1 MIPWR
6 LIWVD
11 WRRLWPGV
19 LVVVLL
25 IAVATALSISV
36 SLQERALRMG
46 SAKAADRFDLVIG
59 APGSETQLVLSS
71 VFLQPSAL
79 TLIPAQVLT
88 DLEKNPLVAW
98 AAPVAFGDFYQGMPI
113 VGTTPPLVTDNG
125 KRQLTAGRVFNDGF
139 EAVVGAQTGLTVGST
154 FSPIHGQVG
163 TEGAHA
169 HDDVTYTVVGVLPA
183 DGSAWDKAILVPVN
197 AVWRVHG
204 IHPPH
209 AADDE
214 HHDDHDHNEHADH
227 EHGAHEHEGE
237 HDGHSHDETTQ
248 AAGEQHADEHHNE
261 AHPAE
266 AAASDDHHADAAQ
279 PVTASHDDEHGEAEA
294 HGHAHQAGLPAIV
307 VKPKTIAGAYQLRS
321 LYRSNT
327 TLAVFPGEVLVKL
340 YSMLGDIRELLT
352 YISLGT
358 QGLVGVAVAMVA
370 VIHLRQRQ
378 KQIGALR
385 AFGAPRYG
393 IFTLI
398 WSGLMSLVSVGV
410 LLGVGLGYLAARAIA
425 VVMSEK
431 SGFVLPVTLEW
442 EDIHFVLLLL
452 LVAAVVLTIPAML
465 SYRQSPATALRGE

>member
-25 IAVATALSISV
+25 IAMATALSISV

-113 VGTTPPLVTDNG
+113 IGTTPPLVTDNG
-125 KRQLTAGRVFNDGF
+125 KRQLTAGRLFNDGF
-139 EAVVGAQTGLTVGST
+139 EAVVGAQTGLTVGSK

-209 AADDE
+209 DADEAHHDE
-214 HHDDHDHNEHADH
+214 HHHDANEQGAHDHAD
-227 EHGAHEHEGE
+227 E
-237 HDGHSHDETTQ
+237 HDGHTHDET
-248 AAGEQHADEHHNE
+248 AHVEGDQHADEHHNDT
-261 AHPAE
+261 HPTE
-266 AAASDDHHADAAQ
+266 DGEHHDDAAH
-279 PVTASHDDEHGEAEA
+279 PVTATHDDDHSDVEA
-294 HGHAHQAGLPAIV
+294 HEHKHQAGLPAIV

-410 LLGVGLGYLAARAIA
+410 LVGVGLGYLAARAIA

-452 LVAAVVLTIPAML
+452 LVAAIVLTIPAML

>member
-25 IAVATALSISV
+25 IATATALSISV

-209 AADDE
+209 GAD
-214 HHDDHDHNEHADH
+214 DDHDHNEHADH
-227 EHGAHEHEGE
+227 DHGAHEHEGE
-237 HDGHSHDETTQ
+237 HDHESEHDGHAHDET
-248 AAGEQHADEHHNE
+248 EHADEHHND

-266 AAASDDHHADAAQ
+266 GAESDDHHAVVAQ
-279 PVTASHDDEHGEAEA
+279 PVTAPHDDEHGEAEA

>member
-25 IAVATALSISV
+25 IATATALSISV

-79 TLIPAQVLT
+79 TLVPAQVLT

-209 AADDE
+209 GAD
-214 HHDDHDHNEHADH
+214 DDHDHNEHADH
-227 EHGAHEHEGE
+227 DHGAHEHEGE
-237 HDGHSHDETTQ
+237 HDHESEHGDHAHDET
-248 AAGEQHADEHHNE
+248 AHADEHHNDV
-261 AHPAE
+261 HPAE
-266 AAASDDHHADAAQ
+266 GAESDDHHAAVAQ
-279 PVTASHDDEHGEAEA
+279 PVTAPHDDEHGEAEA

>member
-113 VGTTPPLVTDNG
+113 IGTTPPLVTDNG

-169 HDDVTYTVVGVLPA
+169 HDDVIYTVVGVLPA

-214 HHDDHDHNEHADH
+214 HDHN

-237 HDGHSHDETTQ
+237 HDGHDHEHDETAQ
-248 AAGEQHADEHHNE
+248 AEGEPHTDEHHND
-261 AHPAE
+261 AYPAE
-266 AAASDDHHADAAQ
+266 GAESGDHHDAATQ
-279 PVTASHDDEHGEAEA
+279 PVTASHDDAHGEAEA

-410 LLGVGLGYLAARAIA
+410 LLGVGLGYFAARAIA

>member
-25 IAVATALSISV
+25 IATATALSISV

-209 AADDE
+209 GAD
-214 HHDDHDHNEHADH
+214 DDHDHNEHADH
-227 EHGAHEHEGE
+227 DHGAHEHEGE
-237 HDGHSHDETTQ
+237 HDHESEHGGHAHAE
-248 AAGEQHADEHHNE
+248 GEQHADEHHND

-266 AAASDDHHADAAQ
+266 GAESDDHHAAAAQ
-279 PVTASHDDEHGEAEA
+279 PVTAPHDDEHGEAEA

-410 LLGVGLGYLAARAIA
+410 LLGVGLGYVAARGIA

>member
-25 IAVATALSISV
+25 IAMATALSISV

-79 TLIPAQVLT
+79 TLIPAQVLA

-169 HDDVTYTVVGVLPA
+169 HDNVIYTVVGVLPA

-209 AADDE
+209 DE
-214 HHDDHDHNEHADH
+214 HDHD

-237 HDGHSHDETTQ
+237 H
-248 AAGEQHADEHHNE
+248 ADEHSND

-266 AAASDDHHADAAQ
+266 GAESDDHHADAALS
-279 PVTASHDDEHGEAEA
+279 VAAAHADEHGEAEV
-294 HGHAHQAGLPAIV
+294 HEHAHQAGLPAIV

-452 LVAAVVLTIPAML
+452 LVAAVVLTVPAML
-465 SYRQSPATALRGE
+465 SYRQSPAMALRGE

>member
-25 IAVATALSISV
+25 IATATVLSISV

-79 TLIPAQVLT
+79 TLVPAQVLT

-209 AADDE
+209 GAD
-214 HHDDHDHNEHADH
+214 DDHDHNEHADH
-227 EHGAHEHEGE
+227 DHGAHEHEGE
-237 HDGHSHDETTQ
+237 HDHESEHDGHAHAE
-248 AAGEQHADEHHNE
+248 GEQHADEHHNDV
-261 AHPAE
+261 HPAE
-266 AAASDDHHADAAQ
+266 GAESDDHHAAVAQ
-279 PVTASHDDEHGEAEA
+279 PVTAPHDDEHGEAEV

>member
-25 IAVATALSISV
+25 IATATALSISV

-209 AADDE
+209 GAD
-214 HHDDHDHNEHADH
+214 DDHDHNEHADH
-227 EHGAHEHEGE
+227 DHGAHEHEGE
-237 HDGHSHDETTQ
+237 HDHESEHDGHAHDET
-248 AAGEQHADEHHNE
+248 EHADEHHND

-266 AAASDDHHADAAQ
+266 GAESDDHHAAVAQ
-279 PVTASHDDEHGEAEA
+279 PVTAPHDDEHGEAEA

-410 LLGVGLGYLAARAIA
+410 LLGVGLGYVAARGIA

>member
-25 IAVATALSISV
+25 IATATALSISV

-209 AADDE
+209 GAD
-214 HHDDHDHNEHADH
+214 DDHDHNEHADH
-227 EHGAHEHEGE
+227 AHGAHEHEGE
-237 HDGHSHDETTQ
+237 HDHESEHGDHAHDET
-248 AAGEQHADEHHNE
+248 AHADEHHND

-266 AAASDDHHADAAQ
+266 GAESDDHHAAAAQ
-279 PVTASHDDEHGEAEA
+279 PVTAPHDDEHGEAEA

-410 LLGVGLGYLAARAIA
+410 LLGVGLGYVAARGIA

>member
-25 IAVATALSISV
+25 IATATALSISV

-139 EAVVGAQTGLTVGST
+139 EAVVGARTGLTVGST

-209 AADDE
+209 GAD
-214 HHDDHDHNEHADH
+214 DDHDHNEHADH
-227 EHGAHEHEGE
+227 DHGAHEHEGE
-237 HDGHSHDETTQ
+237 HDHESEHDGHAHDET
-248 AAGEQHADEHHNE
+248 AHADEHHND

-266 AAASDDHHADAAQ
+266 SDDHHAAAAQ
-279 PVTASHDDEHGEAEA
+279 PVTAPHDDEHGEAEA
-294 HGHAHQAGLPAIV
+294 LGHAHQAGLPAIV

>member
-25 IAVATALSISV
+25 IAAATALSISV

-209 AADDE
+209 GAD
-214 HHDDHDHNEHADH
+214 DDHDHNEH
-227 EHGAHEHEGE
+227 EGE
-237 HDGHSHDETTQ
+237 HDHESEHGDHAHDET
-248 AAGEQHADEHHNE
+248 AHADEHHNDV
-261 AHPAE
+261 HPAE
-266 AAASDDHHADAAQ
+266 GAESDDHHAAVAQ
-279 PVTASHDDEHGEAEA
+279 PVTAPHDDEHGEAEA

-442 EDIHFVLLLL
+442 EDIHFALLLL

>member
-25 IAVATALSISV
+25 IATATALSISV

-209 AADDE
+209 GAD
-214 HHDDHDHNEHADH
+214 DDHDHNEHADH
-227 EHGAHEHEGE
+227 DHGAHEHEGE
-237 HDGHSHDETTQ
+237 HDHESEHDGHAHAE
-248 AAGEQHADEHHNE
+248 GEQHAD
-261 AHPAE
+261 
-266 AAASDDHHADAAQ
+266 DHHAAVAQ
-279 PVTASHDDEHGEAEA
+279 PVTAPHDDEHGEAEV

-410 LLGVGLGYLAARAIA
+410 LLGVGLGYVAARGIA

>member
-25 IAVATALSISV
+25 IATATALSISV

-139 EAVVGAQTGLTVGST
+139 EAVVGARTGLTVGST

-209 AADDE
+209 GAD
-214 HHDDHDHNEHADH
+214 DDHDHNEHADH
-227 EHGAHEHEGE
+227 DHGAHEHEGE
-237 HDGHSHDETTQ
+237 HDHESEHGDHAHDET
-248 AAGEQHADEHHNE
+248 AHADEHHNDV
-261 AHPAE
+261 HPAE
-266 AAASDDHHADAAQ
+266 GAESDDHHAAVAQ
-279 PVTASHDDEHGEAEA
+279 PVTAPHDDEHGEAEA

-410 LLGVGLGYLAARAIA
+410 LLGVGLGYVAARGIA

>member
-25 IAVATALSISV
+25 IAMATALSISV

-79 TLIPAQVLT
+79 TLIPAQVLA

-169 HDDVTYTVVGVLPA
+169 HDDVIYTVVGVLPA

-209 AADDE
+209 DA
-214 HHDDHDHNEHADH
+214 HHDHD
-227 EHGAHEHEGE
+227 AHEHEGE
-237 HDGHSHDETTQ
+237 DGHDETSH
-248 AAGEQHADEHHNE
+248 AEGEQHADEHHNE

-266 AAASDDHHADAAQ
+266 GAESDDHHADAIVAQ
-279 PVTASHDDEHGEAEA
+279 PVTAPHDDEHGEAEA
-294 HGHAHQAGLPAIV
+294 HGHTHQAGLPAIV

>member
-79 TLIPAQVLT
+79 TLVPAQVLT

-209 AADDE
+209 AADD
-214 HHDDHDHNEHADH
+214 DHDHNEHEGEHDH
-227 EHGAHEHEGE
+227 ESE

-248 AAGEQHADEHHNE
+248 AEGEQHADEHHNE

-266 AAASDDHHADAAQ
+266 GAESDDHHAVVAQ
-279 PVTASHDDEHGEAEA
+279 PVTASHADEHGEEEA

-321 LYRSNT
+321 LYRSNM

>member
-25 IAVATALSISV
+25 IATATALSISV

-209 AADDE
+209 GAD
-214 HHDDHDHNEHADH
+214 DDHDHNEHADH
-227 EHGAHEHEGE
+227 DHGAHEHEGE
-237 HDGHSHDETTQ
+237 HDHESEHDGHAHAE
-248 AAGEQHADEHHNE
+248 GEQHADEHHNE

-266 AAASDDHHADAAQ
+266 GAESDDHHAAVAQ
-279 PVTASHDDEHGEAEA
+279 PVTAPHDDEHGEAEA
-294 HGHAHQAGLPAIV
+294 HRHAHQAGLPAIV

-370 VIHLRQRQ
+370 FIHLRQRQ

>member
-25 IAVATALSISV
+25 IAMATALSISV

-113 VGTTPPLVTDNG
+113 IGTTPPLVTDNG

-139 EAVVGAQTGLTVGST
+139 EAVVGAQTGLTVGSK

-169 HDDVTYTVVGVLPA
+169 HDDVSYTVVGVLPA

-209 AADDE
+209 DADDA
-214 HHDDHDHNEHADH
+214 HHD
-227 EHGAHEHEGE
+227 E
-237 HDGHSHDETTQ
+237 HDGHTHDET
-248 AAGEQHADEHHNE
+248 AHAEGDQHADEHHNE
-261 AHPAE
+261 AHPTEDGDHHDDIAHP
-266 AAASDDHHADAAQ
+266 AAAAHDDDHSD
-279 PVTASHDDEHGEAEA
+279 AEA
-294 HGHAHQAGLPAIV
+294 HEHKHQAGLPAIV

-327 TLAVFPGEVLVKL
+327 TLAVFPGEVLVRL

-410 LLGVGLGYLAARAIA
+410 LVGVGLGYLAAQAIA

>member
-79 TLIPAQVLT
+79 TLVPAQVLT

-209 AADDE
+209 TAD
-214 HHDDHDHNEHADH
+214 DDHDHNEHADH

-237 HDGHSHDETTQ
+237 HD
-248 AAGEQHADEHHNE
+248 

-266 AAASDDHHADAAQ
+266 GAESRDHHDTAVQ
-279 PVTASHDDEHGEAEA
+279 PVTASHDDEHGEKEA

>member
-25 IAVATALSISV
+25 IATATALSISV

-209 AADDE
+209 GAD
-214 HHDDHDHNEHADH
+214 DDHDHNEHADH
-227 EHGAHEHEGE
+227 DHGAHEHEGE
-237 HDGHSHDETTQ
+237 HDHESEHDGHAHDET
-248 AAGEQHADEHHNE
+248 AHADEHHND

-266 AAASDDHHADAAQ
+266 SDDHHAVVAQ
-279 PVTASHDDEHGEAEA
+279 PVTVSHDDEHGEEDA

-442 EDIHFVLLLL
+442 EDIHVVLLLL

>member
-25 IAVATALSISV
+25 IAMATALSISV

-46 SAKAADRFDLVIG
+46 SAKAADCFDLVIG

-125 KRQLTAGRVFNDGF
+125 KRPLTAGRVFNDGF

-169 HDDVTYTVVGVLPA
+169 HDDVIYTVVGVLPA

-209 AADDE
+209 GADDAY
-214 HHDDHDHNEHADH
+214 HDDHDHD
-227 EHGAHEHEGE
+227 GQGTHEHEGE
-237 HDGHSHDETTQ
+237 HDDHAHDETAQ
-248 AAGEQHADEHHNE
+248 ADGEHHNE
-261 AHPAE
+261 AHPTE
-266 AAASDDHHADAAQ
+266 GAASDDHHTDAAQ
-279 PVTASHDDEHGEAEA
+279 PVTASHADEHGEEEA
-294 HGHAHQAGLPAIV
+294 HGHVHQAGLPAIV

>member
-25 IAVATALSISV
+25 IATATALSISV

-125 KRQLTAGRVFNDGF
+125 KRPLTAGRVFNDGF

-169 HDDVTYTVVGVLPA
+169 HDDVTYTVVGVFPA

-209 AADDE
+209 GAD
-214 HHDDHDHNEHADH
+214 DDHDHNEHEG
-227 EHGAHEHEGE
+227 EHDHEGE
-237 HDGHSHDETTQ
+237 HGGHTHDET
-248 AAGEQHADEHHNE
+248 AHADEHHNE
-261 AHPAE
+261 SHPAE
-266 AAASDDHHADAAQ
+266 GAESDDHHATVAQ
-279 PVTASHDDEHGEAEA
+279 PVTVPHDDEYGEAEA

-327 TLAVFPGEVLVKL
+327 TLAVFPSEVLVKL

>member
-25 IAVATALSISV
+25 IATATALSISV

-209 AADDE
+209 GAD
-214 HHDDHDHNEHADH
+214 DDHDHNEHADH
-227 EHGAHEHEGE
+227 DHGAHEHEGE
-237 HDGHSHDETTQ
+237 HDHESEHDGHAHDET
-248 AAGEQHADEHHNE
+248 EHADEHHND

-266 AAASDDHHADAAQ
+266 GAESDDHHAAVAQ
-279 PVTASHDDEHGEAEA
+279 PVTAPHDDEHGEAEA

>member
-79 TLIPAQVLT
+79 TLVPAQVLT

-209 AADDE
+209 AADD
-214 HHDDHDHNEHADH
+214 DHDHNEHEGEHDH
-227 EHGAHEHEGE
+227 ESE

-248 AAGEQHADEHHNE
+248 AEGEQHADEHHNE

-266 AAASDDHHADAAQ
+266 GAESDDHHAVVAQ
-279 PVTASHDDEHGEAEA
+279 PVTASHADEHGEEEA

-321 LYRSNT
+321 LYRSNM

-431 SGFVLPVTLEW
+431 SRFVLPVTLEW